1 MASPARRIP
10 KGGRPV
16 LLLGYFRRV
25 NKSRPGNRR
34 HTGISPKQAR
44 QATAQPDSCQG
55 FPGAIVI
62 ETHYA
67 YLDKRISGPRWLG
80 PRCPQGQRRGAG
92 SVFARAGG
100 FPVLELSECLEFQSV
115 NEDELRKRLEI
126 LRIEHRDLDA
136 AIDALLSA
144 STIDQLQIARLKK
157 RKLKLKDQISLI
169 EDYLIP
175 DIIA

>member
-1 MASPARRIP
+1 M
-10 KGGRPV
+10 
-16 LLLGYFRRV
+16 
-25 NKSRPGNRR
+25 
-34 HTGISPKQAR
+34 
-44 QATAQPDSCQG
+44 
-55 FPGAIVI
+55 
-62 ETHYA
+62 
-67 YLDKRISGPRWLG
+67 
-80 PRCPQGQRRGAG
+80 
-92 SVFARAGG
+92 
-100 FPVLELSECLEFQSV
+100 

-157 RKLKLKDQISLI
+157 RKLKLKDQIALI